1 MKLTLLEKENCDF
14 KSSLENLEKKY
25 AKTVEDNK
33 RLKWI
38 LRTIQQREEILL
50 QNKCYASDEDRVG
63 QDDESPSNI
72 VILKDGKN
80 ESLISS
86 QPPYGTE
93 RNENLIR
100 NNRDCSTSTVKSDIT
115 LQQPSEIV

>member
-1 MKLTLLEKENCDF
+1 MKLTLLEKENAEF
-14 KSSLENLEKKY
+14 KSNLETLEKKY
-25 AKTVEDNK
+25 AKTAEDNK

-50 QNKCYASDEDRVG
+50 QNKCHASDDDRVG

-80 ESLISS
+80 ESLLSS

-93 RNENLIR
+93 RNDHLR
-100 NNRDCSTSTVKSDIT
+100 DNRECSTSTVICYHNELNT
-115 LQQPSEIV
+115 EY